1 MLTMTDIEAATRAY
15 AQAREALSARVRELQ
30 DEIERVRR
38 QAMPSIR
45 RALAAAQERRHELVT
60 AVQAAPYLFERPRS
74 VVFSGVR
81 VGYQKGRGALTWDD
95 DARVCE
101 LIRRHLPE
109 QADTLIRVIERP
121 VKSALSA
128 LPTDDLR
135 RVGVRVV
142 DTGDAVIVRAI
153 DDELD
158 RLLASLLDINEPVTE
173 EDAQ

>member
-1 MLTMTDIEAATRAY
+1 MLTMADIEAATRAY
-15 AQAREALSARVRELQ
+15 AQAREALSTRVKELQ
-30 DEIERVRR
+30 EEVERLRR

-60 AVQAAPYLFERPRS
+60 AVQAAPYLFERPRTA
-74 VVFSGVR
+74 VFSGIR
-81 VGYQKGRGALTWDD
+81 VGYQKSRGALTWDD

-121 VKSALSA
+121 VKPALAA
-128 LPTDDLR
+128 LPTADLR
-135 RVGVRVV
+135 RIGVSVV
-142 DTGDAVIVRAI
+142 DTGDAVVVRAI

-158 RLLASLLDINEPVTE
+158 RMLQQLLGATEPAT
-173 EDAQ
+173 EDA